1 MMKLVSI
8 LLAFVILLVEI
19 SPSTRGFNEAQ
30 ATPFVAVAPV
40 AAIGSLQA
48 LAATAAGAASIGIIT
63 AAQNEDVQR
72 DIQRA
77 IESVGTATDEAIQGI
92 VAGVIAA
99 WEFVSG
105 GGDRQCDHSSTAVS
119 PTARNRNRRG
129 TGGVDPTPN
138 GAAAA
143 LVSTTEG
150 TRPRVEQ
157 CRGGVREC
165 CHDYMQK
172 FGARIQQRNSRRA
185 PPGYLVYEINPNG
198 TRQVSCCMEWD
209 RTHGGFEVFRNRG
222 RQHLGERGCDDLADD
237 PCARTAGRGSHAQSA
252 RASHQPR
259 SAACQAN

>member
-1 MMKLVSI
+1 MMRLVSI

-30 ATPFVAVAPV
+30 AAPFVAVAPV

-92 VAGVIAA
+92 VSNVIAA

-105 GGDRQCDHSSTAVS
+105 GDRQCDHSSAAVS
-119 PTARNRNRRG
+119 PTAGNRNQRG
-129 TGGVDPTPN
+129 GGGPSRNPN
-138 GAAAA
+138 SGTAAAA
-143 LVSTTEG
+143 GATAERT
-150 TRPRVEQ
+150 PRAQQ

-165 CHDYMQK
+165 CQQYLDK
-172 FGARIQQRNSRRA
+172 FDARLVRRSDSNGNT
-185 PPGYLVYEINPNG
+185 GYLVYEIAPNG
-198 TRQVSCCMEWD
+198 SRRVSCCLEYD
-209 RTHGGFEVFRNRG
+209 RMHGGFEIFRN
-222 RQHLGERGCDDLADD
+222 RQHLGERGCDDLDRDD
-237 PCARTAGRGSHAQSA
+237 PCANSPERGGHAQIDRSG
-252 RASHQPR
+252 RHEPR
-259 SAACQAN
+259 SQACRGN